1 MSEPKNENHHG
12 EVFWKQ
18 LFYYRYYREDKFT
31 VSIEPVHKEITKR
44 TFEGN
49 IDIKVC
55 REWGW
60 GGSDL
65 HQEAKLITWCKT
77 WALSMSSN
85 SAVSTTPSG
94 LPSSPRHQLFLS
106 AGPVLGETVQWWTSG
121 EEDIPSLLTHN
132 LQVILQHGQCWSVSL
147 DSTLLPRVQPVTNL
161 AREALRSIL
170 FPYSGFRVFQKS
182 WARELWRFYSANK
195 EGILEEL
202 ASPEHSRASK

>member
-106 AGPVLGETVQWWTSG
+106 AGPVLGETVQW
-121 EEDIPSLLTHN
+121 
-132 LQVILQHGQCWSVSL
+132 
-147 DSTLLPRVQPVTNL
+147 
-161 AREALRSIL
+161 
-170 FPYSGFRVFQKS
+170 
-182 WARELWRFYSANK
+182 
-195 EGILEEL
+195 
-202 ASPEHSRASK
+202 